1 MEHDYYMKHNFRR
14 LPNLNDYRMVKE
26 LCLNREKWCPYR
38 GLLRFLLYKA
48 TMRIATP
55 PEWDANPS
63 RVTVLPSPPP
73 RSRPPPPPPPAFS
86 LVPLVVHQYSLKFL
100 GEERRFFLRTQN
112 NNSADLNSQRLE
124 PKKTLA
130 VRVISCL

>member
-1 MEHDYYMKHNFRR
+1 MGRQSISGYCPA
-14 LPNLNDYRMVKE
+14 LP
-26 LCLNREKWCPYR
+26 
-38 GLLRFLLYKA
+38 A
-48 TMRIATP
+48 TKV
-55 PEWDANPS
+55 S
-63 RVTVLPSPPP
+63 
-73 RSRPPPPPPPAFS
+73 PPAFS

-112 NNSADLNSQRLE
+112 NNTADLNSQRLE

>member
-1 MEHDYYMKHNFRR
+1 MGRQSISGYCPA
-14 LPNLNDYRMVKE
+14 LP
-26 LCLNREKWCPYR
+26 
-38 GLLRFLLYKA
+38 A
-48 TMRIATP
+48 TK
-55 PEWDANPS
+55 
-63 RVTVLPSPPP
+63 VSPPP
-73 RSRPPPPPPPAFS
+73 QAFS

-124 PKKTLA
+124 PKKALA

>member
-1 MEHDYYMKHNFRR
+1 MGRQSISGYCPA
-14 LPNLNDYRMVKE
+14 LP
-26 LCLNREKWCPYR
+26 
-38 GLLRFLLYKA
+38 A
-48 TMRIATP
+48 TK
-55 PEWDANPS
+55 
-63 RVTVLPSPPP
+63 VSP
-73 RSRPPPPPPPAFS
+73 RPPAFS

>member
-1 MEHDYYMKHNFRR
+1 MGRQSISGYCPA
-14 LPNLNDYRMVKE
+14 LP
-26 LCLNREKWCPYR
+26 
-38 GLLRFLLYKA
+38 A
-48 TMRIATP
+48 TK
-55 PEWDANPS
+55 
-63 RVTVLPSPPP
+63 VSPPL
-73 RSRPPPPPPPAFS
+73 PPAFS

-112 NNSADLNSQRLE
+112 NNTADLNSQRLE